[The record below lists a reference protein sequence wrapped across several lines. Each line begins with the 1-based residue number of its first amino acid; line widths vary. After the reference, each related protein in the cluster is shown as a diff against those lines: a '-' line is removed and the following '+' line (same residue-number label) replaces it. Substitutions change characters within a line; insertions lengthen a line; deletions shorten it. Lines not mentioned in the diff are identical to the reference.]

1 MRMDMRRA
9 CLDCGEIQKRIFPR
23 QQLESPFLFSS
34 ISSTTVYESPTIC
47 AGTSLR
53 TGVFQRVFFL
63 FLSHAAF
70 LQSFILFLG
79 FKEY

>member
-1 MRMDMRRA
+1 MGMRMA
-9 CLDCGEIQKRIFPR
+9 YLDCGEIQKSFFPR

-34 ISSTTVYESPTIC
+34 VSPTTVYESPTIC

-53 TGVFQRVFFL
+53 TGVFQRIFFL

-70 LQSFILFLG
+70 LQSFILFLS